1 MLGSH
6 QAFSGQSSP
15 HLESCVPPVRFLVWF
30 DCAVFQFDLSSV
42 IFVFLPAK
50 TLDIEAEGESKWER
64 RHGQFLSKGQ
74 GLIPC
79 LLCVMH

>member
-50 TLDIEAEGESKWER
+50 TLDIEAEGE
-64 RHGQFLSKGQ
+64 Q
-74 GLIPC
+74 
-79 LLCVMH
+79 V